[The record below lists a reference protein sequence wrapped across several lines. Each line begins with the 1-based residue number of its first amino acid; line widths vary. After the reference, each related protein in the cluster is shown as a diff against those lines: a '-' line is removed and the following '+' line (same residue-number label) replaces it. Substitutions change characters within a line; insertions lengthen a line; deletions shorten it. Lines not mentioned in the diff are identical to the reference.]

1 MSYTRTNWGADERV
15 DTLVSN
21 SRVRPIIIVGI
32 WNTKLR
38 FNEYMPDECITPEG
52 LKEVQGYLS
61 GQSLLSKEY
70 LRFIVEELK
79 PFIDTAYSTL
89 PGRDATF
96 IMGSNEQ

>member
-1 MSYTRTNWGADERV
+1 MSRCGSRQASIRHKSILFFKHDGQNVFNNEMSYTRTNWGADERV

-21 SRVRPIIIVGI
+21 SRVKPIIIVGI

-61 GQSLLSKEY
+61 GQSLLS
-70 LRFIVEELK
+70 EE
-79 PFIDTAYSTL
+79 
-89 PGRDATF
+89 
-96 IMGSNEQ
+96 